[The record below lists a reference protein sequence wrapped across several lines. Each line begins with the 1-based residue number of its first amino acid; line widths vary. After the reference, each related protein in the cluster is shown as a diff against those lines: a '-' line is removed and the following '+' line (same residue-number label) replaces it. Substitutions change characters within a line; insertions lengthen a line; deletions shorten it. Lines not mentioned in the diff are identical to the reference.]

1 MRCNWSVSTALLTLT
16 LALAEV
22 TAATSTSR
30 SAAEA
35 ELYGDIHVQGEF
47 ESLSQIRQRQQQQ
60 HLCQR
65 ELPAIFFQTLKNSPV
80 RGNGSTIYYHRIEV
94 CCDGYRPDP
103 YSEHCVP
110 DCSHSSPDN
119 CHNGFCRAPGYC
131 ECFAEFVRNDQG
143 ACIHTCPIACQHGR
157 CYLNGTC
164 VCKLGYVLDAETR
177 LFCRPECPTACGTHE
192 ECVAPGQC
200 DCLTG
205 YRRTAQ
211 LGCQPICA
219 PDCGYGKCVAPN
231 QCECFPGFI
240 KRPQRNVCEAEC
252 YINCENGFCESRYK
266 CHCREGYRYDVNT
279 TSCLPECQDN
289 CGRGN
294 GVCMAPGVCR
304 CFEGYELRGSSCVPK
319 CERSCGEY
327 GKCLAPNV
335 CGCVPDN
342 QLCQLGSCD
351 ANGHCQCPTG
361 QVNFVGRCLQPQHI
375 EHHLSSLERR
385 RERSE
390 ELKYEFNA
398 LIGRLFNLI
407 WE

>member
-1 MRCNWSVSTALLTLT
+1 MRCNWSVLTALLTLT

-22 TAATSTSR
+22 TTATST

-47 ESLSQIRQRQQQQ
+47 ESLSQTRQRQQQQ

-110 DCSHSSPDN
+110 DCGHSSPDN
-119 CHNGFCRAPGYC
+119 CRNGFCRAPGYC

-164 VCKLGYVLDAETR
+164 VCKPGYVLDAETR

-289 CGRGN
+289 CGQGN

-304 CFEGYELRGSSCVPK
+304 CFEGYELHGSSCVPK

-375 EHHLSSLERR
+375 EHHLSSLDRR